1 MTTYAEMNEAW
12 QLVSEL
18 IDLRG
23 TRDLQ
28 AADILKLTIHAETT
42 QGLKVVSFVPADT
55 GWLAMLTRV
64 NTNIV
69 DKIAAIK
76 TRLAALSITSVP
88 D

>member
-12 QLVSEL
+12 QLVNEL

-28 AADILKLTIHAETT
+28 AADITKLTITAETA
-42 QGLKVVSFVPADT
+42 QGQKVFSFKSSDS
-55 GWLAMLTRV
+55 GWNALLSRI

-69 DKIAAIK
+69 DRIAAIK
-76 TRLAALSITSVP
+76 TRLAALSITEIPS
-88 D
+88 